1 MKQSADTTQYFNRLA
16 LVFKPETMTTYIQ
29 PLKAKFLE
37 DILVLNA
44 SNHHILDWLFSHHE
58 TLLTIAQSCFPGVI
72 NQLKIKLDDTEQSSM
87 SLSLTEQASAAG
99 IPPKYYTANLT
110 DIFQHYHQQVK
121 NAQLI
126 KAYAQKFNSV
136 KEKGTNLL
144 FCGDVGTGKTYMA
157 CALINDLIHRKFH
170 CKFERVSHLVRGIQA
185 SFQPNTP
192 YTEQEL
198 INRYVRYDLL
208 VIDEIGLQRHTEST
222 LLILSEI
229 ICERADYFKPIVLI
243 SNWPAKGN
251 DENPGIREML
261 GNRIYDRL
269 LDCGSRVL
277 PFDWDSY
284 RGSKQ
289 MTLKECAHG

>member
-1 MKQSADTTQYFNRLA
+1 MNQSTDTTQYFNRLA

-29 PLKAKFLE
+29 PLKTKVLGETLE
-37 DILVLNA
+37 LNA
-44 SNHHILDWLFSHHE
+44 SNRYILDWLSAHHE
-58 TLLTIAQSCFPGVI
+58 TLLTIAQSCFPGAI
-72 NQLKIKLDDTEQSSM
+72 NQLKLKLDDTEQSSPIG
-87 SLSLTEQASAAG
+87 SIEQAHAAG
-99 IPPKYYTANLT
+99 IPPKYYSAKLA

-126 KAYAQKFNSV
+126 KAYAQKFDNV

-144 FCGDVGTGKTYMA
+144 LCGDVGTGKTYMA
-157 CALINDLIHRKFH
+157 CALLNDLIHRKFH
-170 CKFERVSHLVRGIQA
+170 CKFERVSRLIRSIHA

-251 DENPGIREML
+251 DENPGVREML

-269 LDCGSRVL
+269 LDCGSRTL

-289 MTLKECAHG
+289 KTLKECAHG